1 MMMKEQP
8 ESATYS
14 LCSRAMYGTDRQ
26 REGLGERATNKGVST
41 ERLGCDVPTLCI
53 SWLRLLGAAVGA
65 VSKQFG
71 SSRRRISIMSDTRS
85 REISRSL
92 RFSLS
97 LFCTTSRHVCMWTT
111 AATCMVSYCT
121 DFVCQDSSFTTDYKP
136 GPPRDSEETL
146 PKDMQSTAE
155 IR

>member
-1 MMMKEQP
+1 MLQG
-8 ESATYS
+8 
-14 LCSRAMYGTDRQ
+14 YGTDRQ

-53 SWLRLLGAAVGA
+53 SCAGCGVQTVWKLAQTDLHNIRHAFSGDIE
-65 VSKQFG
+65 KF
-71 SSRRRISIMSDTRS
+71 
-85 REISRSL
+85 EI
-92 RFSLS
+92 LS
-97 LFCTTSRHVCMWTT
+97 ESFLHHHQPVDMWTT

-146 PKDMQSTAE
+146 PKDMQSTAAE
-155 IR
+155 R